1 MQEIEVRVS
10 SGIPSALQLT
20 SQRSPVHTTTHVSSS
35 HVDTDDNG
43 DHNENTSQNSL
54 RNADKELRLDS
65 DGVNSR
71 GSTTGEDSSS
81 TGANDQNGSSSEGGE
96 EFCPMDLSSGGGDPR
111 IDNMPPSAAAASA
124 LIAAAAAAT
133 KESNSSKLESLL
145 PNLSKNHPFFNAHKI
160 AELLRAQKEK
170 QLDSG
175 IVIENDISSRLPK
188 KRAFPELEL
197 DLSRMVKERVLKEHD
212 VEPLLSNEKER
223 KLSSNQPSSYKNA
236 RFSTE
241 ERINETKM
249 DPLNANGMNNSK
261 WDLVTKQISQRRSS
275 SPADSNGSES
285 TSNSAT
291 SLSGGNAEVK
301 KRRLDM
307 LLNKKFSSSPS
318 NSGSSPP
325 QRRDSLDASL
335 SSNKNNRRKQ
345 AHPSSPASSASI
357 HSNHSSPP
365 PFPSKVP
372 TPVSST
378 NNNSIEH
385 SNATP
390 NPSTGGSLSIRPVAE
405 LLSKHISSSNSS
417 TNRNKNTMNNNHSNR
432 RSSDEFASPSKRSRP
447 NNNHHMPQRS
457 SPSPLKIERPPSNFG
472 SKSLHGLLDMPLGRG
487 SNDLLIP
494 AIRSPTVPVQSKQ
507 KEMSQKETHQSELL
521 KSQLLQL
528 QLAAAMNGASSGL
541 PLQNPDFLKM
551 ASLLGA
557 GNSIGSGIS
566 PSAAS
571 NPLLY
576 YGYYAQMLQGVQSQQ
591 QKLMEQL
598 STSHSKQEEHHK
610 MLQDHHR
617 KRKLNSSHST
627 SNHPDIKPLSSS
639 PLKNNRNGSM
649 SHRLSSPLSSREFKP
664 ETPVSNFFYFICRLC
679 S

>member
-10 SGIPSALQLT
+10 SGIPPALQLT
-20 SQRSPVHTTTHVSSS
+20 SQRSPVRTTTHVSNS

-43 DHNENTSQNSL
+43 VHTDNTPQDSL
-54 RNADKELRLDS
+54 RNTEKELRLDS

-81 TGANDQNGSSSEGGE
+81 ASANDHHGSSSEGGE
-96 EFCPMDLSSGGGDPR
+96 EFCPMDLSSGGGACDPS

-133 KESNSSKLESLL
+133 KDSNSSKLKSIL
-145 PNLSKNHPFFNAHKI
+145 PNLSQNHPLFNAHKI

-170 QLDSG
+170 QMESEM
-175 IVIENDISSRLPK
+175 ENSLSSRLPK

-212 VEPLLSNEKER
+212 VETVLSNKKER
-223 KLSSNQPSSYKNA
+223 KHSYDKSA
-236 RFSTE
+236 RISTE
-241 ERINETKM
+241 DKNEEQEICSQIS
-249 DPLNANGMNNSK
+249 NEMNNPK
-261 WDLVTKQISQRRSS
+261 WELLGGKQMSQRRSS
-275 SPADSNGSES
+275 SPADSNGSVS
-285 TSNSAT
+285 TNNSAT

-301 KRRLDM
+301 KRRLDD

-325 QRRDSLDASL
+325 QRRDSLDTSL
-335 SSNKNNRRKQ
+335 TSNKNNRRKQ
-345 AHPSSPASSASI
+345 AHPSSPASSSSI

-365 PFPSKVP
+365 PFPSKIP
-372 TPVSST
+372 TPVSSR
-378 NNNSIEH
+378 NDNSIET
-385 SNATP
+385 SNSQPTF
-390 NPSTGGSLSIRPVAE
+390 NSSGVGSLSIRPVAE
-405 LLSKHISSSNSS
+405 LLSKHISSAHSSNS
-417 TNRNKNTMNNNHSNR
+417 RNKNTMNNNNSHR
-432 RSSDEFASPSKRSRP
+432 RTSDEFGSPSKKHRP
-447 NNNHHMPQRS
+447 NNHPRMPPRS
-457 SPSPLKIERPPSNFG
+457 SPSPLKIEKPPSNFG
-472 SKSLHGLLDMPLGRG
+472 SKSLHGLLDMPIGRG

-494 AIRSPTVPVQSKQ
+494 AIRSPTIPAHSKE
-507 KEMSQKETHQSELL
+507 KDIRSKETHQSDIL

-528 QLAAAMNGASSGL
+528 QLAQAAVLNGAPSGL

-557 GNSIGSGIS
+557 GSAMGNGIS
-566 PSAAS
+566 ASAAS

-598 STSHSKQEEHHK
+598 SGANSKQEDHNR
-610 MLQDHHR
+610 LYQDHR
-617 KRKLNSSHST
+617 YKRKSNSSDST
-627 SNHPDIKPLSSS
+627 SNRPDIKPISSS
-639 PLKNNRNGSM
+639 PLKNSNKNSSI
-649 SHRLSSPLSSREFKP
+649 SHRLSSPLTPREFKP
-664 ETPVSNFFYFICRLC
+664 ETQVCKNLYHLYHR
-679 S
+679 